1 MKHRIVALS
10 QWNYCN
16 PLSKKKKKDIKKWE
30 MTAPKTCPHSLPRS
44 VEMF

>member
-16 PLSKKKKKDIKKWE
+16 PLSKKKKDIKKWE

-44 VEMF
+44 VEML